1 MKVRQMKKR
10 RLPDA
15 KLPPLERPA
24 PLPLSRDDS
33 LGDQTP
39 AGDDHHIPLTIQGS
53 LERPP
58 DVALD
63 DRALPVMSQ
72 SSLRPESPPQLPSRA
87 PVQVEAIGSLRT
99 DTQHSVK

>member
-1 MKVRQMKKR
+1 MASTCTGAREGSWGGLSGR
-10 RLPDA
+10 RLDWLMTGSARSA

-58 DVALD
+58 DVALA

-72 SSLRPESPPQLPSRA
+72 SSL
-87 PVQVEAIGSLRT
+87 
-99 DTQHSVK
+99 